1 MGASTGLVTRT
12 VGLRASMVARVGRA
26 QLHAQ
31 YSWMCH
37 GVWPGKNS
45 WYWMA
50 REQAWPPTEHSSSDP
65 APFVTT
71 QADIVPS
78 VASGGNVNVMLST
91 LEESSS
97 QVLDPT
103 YQSSV
108 ASQ

>member
-1 MGASTGLVTRT
+1 
-12 VGLRASMVARVGRA
+12 
-26 QLHAQ
+26 
-31 YSWMCH
+31 
-37 GVWPGKNS
+37 
-45 WYWMA
+45 MA

-108 ASQ
+108 GYCEQNDYDRAWRWTAPVWCHSVDCI